1 MAVNTTPINGS
12 DVFLQISEDSGSSYD
27 TVMFLTSANLSA
39 SMDVRDISNKS
50 SAGWREI
57 LEAQKSWSLSGD
69 GFVTYSTVTDSDNT
83 GTLVDFLSNRTK
95 IFVKFTIGSYNASTG
110 GFTANSGDSEYYGEA
125 YVTSIEQSSG
135 VEDNLGFSVSFEGTG
150 VLTKATIS

>member
-27 TVMFLTSANLSA
+27 TVMFLTTANLSM
-39 SMDVRDISNKS
+39 SMDVRDISNKQ

-57 LEAQKSWSLSGD
+57 LEAQKSWSLSAD
-69 GFVTYSTVTDSDNT
+69 GFVTYSTLADSDNT
-83 GTLVDFLSNRTK
+83 GTLVDFLTNRTK
-95 IFVKFTIGSYNASTG
+95 IYVKFIIGSYNASTG
-110 GFTANSGDSEYYGEA
+110 AFTGNAEDFEYKGEA

-135 VEDNLGFSVSFEGTG
+135 VEDNLTYSVSFEGTG
-150 VLTKATIS
+150 VLQKVEIS